1 MTPQERQ
8 GWFIVGCL
16 FVAMLLVF
24 GSGYD
29 TTPTFLP
36 ALLKTFGWS
45 RAKTSLIPSLLAL
58 SLGLC
63 VIPVGWAL
71 DRFEAKFVMLVGT
84 IAAGAAFM
92 LASRAHSFFAMAS
105 AYLLL
110 GVGIAAGTVIP
121 ASFVVANWFGA
132 RRGLAMG
139 ITSAGT
145 TTGGMV
151 MNLVAARVIAA
162 HGLRAAYFV
171 LAIPIFAIV
180 VPLVTLTVRSRAP
193 GAVRMSVAE
202 AGAKLDGFD
211 TSVAFRTR
219 SFWMIVLAQFCFA
232 LAATGVLIHFN
243 QYLIDLHY
251 SAAAAANAV
260 SLSFGITTV
269 GKILMGAFADRISAR
284 IALAVSFVVQA
295 VALVLALGATH
306 LWIMALFVLTF
317 GATFAVPLMLIPL
330 LIAESMGLRRYGSI
344 SGITAVANTIGA
356 ALGPIVS
363 GWIFD
368 FAHSYT
374 IAFEVYIVIYLLG
387 AIASW
392 ACRPYA
398 VERELTFRA
407 TAVASVSA

>member
-1 MTPQERQ
+1 MAPQERQ
-8 GWFIVGCL
+8 GWFIVVGL

-29 TTPTFLP
+29 TTPTFLS
-36 ALLKTFGWS
+36 ALLKAFGWS
-45 RAKTSLIPSLLAL
+45 RAKTSLMPSLLAL
-58 SLGLC
+58 SLGVC
-63 VIPVGWAL
+63 VIPVGWML
-71 DRFEAKFVMLVGT
+71 DRVEAKFVMLTGT
-84 IAAGAAFM
+84 IAAGGAFL
-92 LASRAHSFFAMAS
+92 LASHAHSFTAMAV

-121 ASFVVANWFGA
+121 ASFVVANWFGE

-151 MNLVAARVIAA
+151 MNLVAAKVIAT

-171 LAIPIFAIV
+171 LAIPIFVIV
-180 VPLVTLTVRSRAP
+180 APLVMLTVRSRPP
-193 GAVRMSVAE
+193 GAVRLSVAA
-202 AGAKLDGFD
+202 AGARLDGFE
-211 TSVAFRTR
+211 TRAAFRTR
-219 SFWMIVLAQFCFA
+219 AFWMIVVAQFCFA

-251 SAAAAANAV
+251 AAATAAGAV
-260 SLSFGITTV
+260 SLCFGITTV
-269 GKILMGAFADRISAR
+269 GKVLMGGFADRVSAR
-284 IALAVSFVVQA
+284 IALAISFAVQA
-295 VALVLALGATH
+295 VALVLALGAAH
-306 LWIMALFVLTF
+306 PWIMALFVLTF
-317 GATFAVPLMLIPL
+317 GATFAAPLMLIPL
-330 LIAESMGLRRYGSI
+330 LIAESMGLKRFGAI

-368 FAHSYT
+368 VAHSYT
-374 IAFEVYIVIYLLG
+374 IAFEVYIAIYLLG
-387 AIASW
+387 AAASW

-398 VERELTFRA
+398 AEREATFGARA
-407 TAVASVSA
+407 ANASA

>member
-45 RAKTSLIPSLLAL
+45 RAKTSFIPSLLAL
-58 SLGLC
+58 SLGIC
-63 VIPVGWAL
+63 VIPVGWLL
-71 DRFEAKFVMLVGT
+71 DRVEAKFVMLAGT
-84 IAAGAAFM
+84 IAAGSAFL
-92 LASRAHSFFAMAS
+92 LASHAHSFAEMAA

-110 GVGIAAGTVIP
+110 GVGIAAGTVMP
-121 ASFVVANWFGA
+121 AAFVVANWFGA

-145 TTGGMV
+145 TTGGML
-151 MNLVAARVIAA
+151 MNPVAAKVIGA
-162 HGLRAAYFV
+162 HGLRAAYLV
-171 LAIPIFAIV
+171 LAVPIFVVV
-180 VPLVTLTVRSRAP
+180 VPLVMLTVSSRPP
-193 GAVRMSVAE
+193 GAHRMTVAE
-202 AGAKLDGFD
+202 AGARLEGFE
-211 TSVAFRTR
+211 TRAALRTR
-219 SFWMIVLAQFCFA
+219 SFWMIVIAQFCFA

-251 SAAAAANAV
+251 SAALAAEAV
-260 SLSFGITTV
+260 SVSFGITTV
-269 GKILMGAFADRISAR
+269 GKVLMGLFADRITAR
-284 IALAVSFVVQA
+284 IALAVSFAIQA
-295 VALVLALGATH
+295 IALVLALGAAH
-306 LWIMALFVLTF
+306 PWLMAMFVLTF

-368 FAHSYT
+368 LAHSYT
-374 IAFEVYIVIYLLG
+374 IAFEAYIAIYILG

-392 ACRPYA
+392 ACRPYSI
-398 VERELTFRA
+398 EREITFG
-407 TAVASVSA
+407 ASAAAEA

>member
-29 TTPTFLP
+29 TTPTFMP

-45 RAKTSLIPSLLAL
+45 RAKTSFIPSLLAL

-63 VIPVGWAL
+63 VIPVGWLL
-71 DRFEAKFVMLVGT
+71 DRVEAKFVMLAGT
-84 IAAGAAFM
+84 IAAGGAFL
-92 LASRAHSFFAMAS
+92 LASHAHSFAEMAA

-110 GVGIAAGTVIP
+110 GVGIAAGTVMP
-121 ASFVVANWFGA
+121 AAFVVANWFGA

-145 TTGGMV
+145 TTGGML
-151 MNLVAARVIAA
+151 MNLAAAKVIGA

-171 LAIPIFAIV
+171 LAVPIFVIV
-180 VPLVTLTVRSRAP
+180 VPLVMLTVRSRPP
-193 GAVRMSVAE
+193 GAQSMTVAE
-202 AGAKLDGFD
+202 AGARLEGFE
-211 TSVAFRTR
+211 TSAAFRTR
-219 SFWMIVLAQFCFA
+219 SFWMIVIAQFCFA

-251 SAAAAANAV
+251 SAALAATAV
-260 SLSFGITTV
+260 SVSFGITTV
-269 GKILMGAFADRISAR
+269 GKVLMGLFADRITAR
-284 IALAVSFVVQA
+284 IALAVSFAIQA
-295 VALVLALGATH
+295 VALVLALGAANPW
-306 LWIMALFVLTF
+306 LMALFVLTF

-374 IAFEVYIVIYLLG
+374 IAFEAYIVIYILG

-392 ACRPYA
+392 ACRPYSLEREITFGAPAA
-398 VERELTFRA
+398 VEA
-407 TAVASVSA
+407 